1 MCVAVHQV
9 LIHVFDIVSEEIEQD
24 IEVRAAPNMRQNQ
37 PGVVPDS
44 VHAAVPV
51 LPHIAGRTGTA
62 ACTHACT
69 IWHHALDITHAVIH
83 HQASLAHPV
92 QCFVPDGSSEADRL
106 DVTRRTDCPYFALV
120 LLIFLRH
127 RE

>member
-24 IEVRAAPNMRQNQ
+24 IAVRAAPNMRQNQ

-51 LPHIAGRTGTA
+51 LPAMCGSDSEVFSISESVRADPQDGPGARGAERRGT
-62 ACTHACT
+62 T
-69 IWHHALDITHAVIH
+69 WAVEMRCWVGCRD
-83 HQASLAHPV
+83 AM
-92 QCFVPDGSSEADRL
+92 
-106 DVTRRTDCPYFALV
+106 
-120 LLIFLRH
+120 LLG
-127 RE
+127 